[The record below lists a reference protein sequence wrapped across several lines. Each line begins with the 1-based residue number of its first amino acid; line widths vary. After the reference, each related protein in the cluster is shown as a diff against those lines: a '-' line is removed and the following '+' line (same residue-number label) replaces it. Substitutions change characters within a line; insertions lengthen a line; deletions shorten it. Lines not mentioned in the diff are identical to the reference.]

1 MNDDI
6 WLLWLSRANS
16 NLKRAELD
24 RQLPDILYEDLCF
37 DTQQAVEKSL
47 KGLMSYL
54 GINIPKTHSISYL
67 LQLIEKNGTI
77 RIPRDLNEASILTDY
92 AVTTR
97 YPGDWE
103 PVSAEEYTQAVYLAQ
118 KVYQWVSSIVLKP

>member
-6 WLLWLSRANS
+6 WLLWLSRADS

-92 AVTTR
+92 AVHPLPR
-97 YPGDWE
+97 
-103 PVSAEEYTQAVYLAQ
+103 
-118 KVYQWVSSIVLKP
+118 

>member
-1 MNDDI
+1 
-6 WLLWLSRANS
+6 
-16 NLKRAELD
+16 
-24 RQLPDILYEDLCF
+24 
-37 DTQQAVEKSL
+37 
-47 KGLMSYL
+47 MSYL
-54 GINIPKTHSISYL
+54 GINIPKIHSISYL